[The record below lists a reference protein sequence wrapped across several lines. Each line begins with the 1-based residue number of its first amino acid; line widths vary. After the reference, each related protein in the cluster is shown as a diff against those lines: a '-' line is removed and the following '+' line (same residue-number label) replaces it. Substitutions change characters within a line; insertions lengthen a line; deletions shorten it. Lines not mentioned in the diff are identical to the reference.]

1 MAAPGCSG
9 LNHSRTDRVREINS
23 RLLTR
28 FARHPYQNVTLLI
41 YIRFPRQTAKLA
53 QSLHPL
59 G

>member
-28 FARHPYQNVTLLI
+28 FARHPYQNANLLI
-41 YIRFPRQTAKLA
+41 CKYFFRKTAKLA
-53 QSLHPL
+53 QSLQPL